1 MLRHVLPYSP
11 PPPSLM
17 QLMEANCRPQTKHW
31 TSSNTWPSKEWLV
44 VEEEIAFI
52 ILMLSPSMTNSEKPA
67 SMENSR
73 AFLQA
78 KAFAS
83 SLLFTLRPFHRHC
96 CHYLTSLI
104 ANYCTKARAFQV
116 RKNGSIKI
124 QFINWW
130 RGEVTKNPCLVLW
143 LGLTDGQGRRERA
156 AKEGICPPD
165 APKILK

>member
-1 MLRHVLPYSP
+1 MYKASITGGGESSNQYISSMIFLAYHAKTCYHIP

-31 TSSNTWPSKEWLV
+31 TSSNTWPSKEWLA

-124 QFINWW
+124 QFIKRW
-130 RGEVTKNPCLVLW
+130 RGKL
-143 LGLTDGQGRRERA
+143 
-156 AKEGICPPD
+156 
-165 APKILK
+165 PKIPAWCCD